1 MAEHTPK
8 PWAYELVP
16 EPDERDLP
24 QNEWS
29 GVYFGPADEHGR
41 LLHTTFEGEFTHS
54 PEDGDPESDAR
65 LIAAAP
71 DLLAAL
77 EGMMEANPTL
87 RTHGIGAPHSEARN
101 RQVAQIEAE
110 DDARAAIRKARGTEG
125 A

>member
-1 MAEHTPK
+1 MAEHTPGPWHVDAKANMSSFAVK
-8 PWAYELVP
+8 PNKPTDAV
-16 EPDERDLP
+16 
-24 QNEWS
+24 
-29 GVYFGPADEHGR
+29 GVVCACRWRHRRTDHVAEAR
-41 LLHTTFEGEFTHS
+41 AN
-54 PEDGDPESDAR
+54 AR
-65 LIAAAP
+65 LIASAP